1 MRRLTP
7 IDMAFLLAERRHQPL
22 HVGAL
27 SLFRPPKDAAPDFAA
42 QIAGRLRECRQATG
56 PFNRRL
62 SRPVGM
68 GGWIE
73 SEDFDLEQHF
83 VHLSLPRPGR
93 VRELLSMVSRI
104 HSVHLDRAYPLWRT
118 YLIEG
123 LDDGR
128 IALYSKI
135 HHAVVDGVAGI
146 RLMLKSMSDDAGASL
161 HMAAPWELQRL
172 AQDVSVDS
180 VPSPDRRKPQGL
192 LQAGLRGSP
201 VVLRQMLSAVL
212 EMRSGRGDVV
222 SSFQAPRCMLNQPIT
237 GSRRFAAQS
246 YSAARIRTLAQ
257 CLDATTNDIVLSLCG
272 AALRRYLREH
282 NALPEQP
289 LIACVPV
296 SIRRDAGADGNHIA
310 LALAN
315 LGTHLADPLARVAA
329 VKASMNRNK
338 AAFSTMKPAQLLA
351 YSLAMLAPGALTLL
365 PGLGRQRTVA
375 NVVISHVPGPRQ
387 DMYWQGC
394 KLDGVYPASLVLDGF
409 ALNITLVSRHDRV
422 DVGILACRR
431 TLPGVNRLLDDI
443 EHALSEL
450 EFALGVGIAAAAD
463 TRDALPT
470 VAEHRCPVSRAAV
483 RGKRPQRVAV

>member
-27 SLFRPPKDAAPDFAA
+27 SLFHPPEGAPPDFVAR
-42 QIAGRLRECRQATG
+42 IAGRLRQSRQASG

-62 SRPVGM
+62 SHALGIGSWV
-68 GGWIE
+68 E
-73 SEDFDLEQHF
+73 SADFDLEQHF
-83 VHLSLPRPGR
+83 VHLSLPQPGR
-93 VRELLSMVSRI
+93 IRELLSMVSRI
-104 HSVHLDRAYPLWRT
+104 HSAHLDRAYPLWRT

-146 RLMLKSMSDDAGASL
+146 RLMLRSMSDDADTSL
-161 HMAAPWELQRL
+161 KMAAPWELRQA
-172 AQDVSVDS
+172 AQTAAIASA
-180 VPSPDRRKPQGL
+180 SPATSLTPRAL
-192 LQAGLRGSP
+192 LTTGLRGAP
-201 VVLRQMLSAVL
+201 AVFRQLLSTVRDI
-212 EMRSGRGDVV
+212 RSGRGDVV
-222 SSFQAPRCMLNQPIT
+222 TSFQAPRCILNQPIT

-246 YSAARIRTLAQ
+246 YSAARIRALAQ
-257 CLDATTNDIVLSLCG
+257 QLDATANDIVLSLCG
-272 AALRRYLREH
+272 AALRRYLLEH
-282 NALPEQP
+282 DALPERP

-296 SIRRDAGADGNHIA
+296 SIRRDEGIDGNQVT

-315 LGTHLADPLARVAA
+315 LGTQLADPLARVAA
-329 VKASMNRNK
+329 VKASMDRNK
-338 AAFSTMKPAQLLA
+338 AVFSAMTPAQLLA

-365 PGLGRQRTVA
+365 PGLGAQRTVA

-431 TLPGVNRLLDDI
+431 TLPGMQRLLDYI
-443 EHALSEL
+443 ESALSEL
-450 EFALGVGIAAAAD
+450 EFALGMAAAAVPGIS
-463 TRDALPT
+463 DALPT
-470 VAEHRCPVSRAAV
+470 CTEQRHPVVRARM
-483 RGKRPQRVAV
+483 RGKRQRIAV